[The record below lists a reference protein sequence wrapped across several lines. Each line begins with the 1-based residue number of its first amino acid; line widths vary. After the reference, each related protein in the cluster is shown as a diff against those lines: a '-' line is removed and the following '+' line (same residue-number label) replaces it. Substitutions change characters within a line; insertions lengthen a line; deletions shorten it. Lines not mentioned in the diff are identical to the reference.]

1 MKRILLIAFT
11 AFATLV
17 TAEAQEV
24 KNIIFLIGDGMG
36 LASASMMQLENNY
49 APTIFDEADNVA
61 LQKTYS
67 LDNRVTDSA
76 ASGTAL
82 ATGFKTNNT
91 MLGQLPNGTNV
102 ESLMELAADRGKATG
117 LVVTTYLQH
126 ATPGAF
132 YAHVPSRH
140 EYATISEQLLASDID
155 IAIGGGMAFFE
166 ERYGSNEAARKAI
179 AGMMELAPSIT
190 AFGNTNPTSYFR
202 LVPHQE
208 APTNICW
215 GDRNR
220 SVLVRVPLGWTAKSD
235 MCQIANPLEKP
246 HDYDTSQKQTVEMRS
261 PDGSADVYEL
271 IAGLVVACR
280 YGFELDNALEIAEKT
295 YVNVNIHKKENEHK
309 LKDLAQLPDSCA
321 ASADCLERQRNIF
334 EARGV
339 FSPAMIDG
347 ILKSLRSFDDRT
359 LREDIGNDR
368 ERMLELVHRFF
379 HCG

>member
-36 LASASMMQLENNY
+36 LASVSMMQLENNY
-49 APTIFDEADNVA
+49 EPTIFDSADNIA

-91 MLGQLPNGTNV
+91 MLGQLPDGTNT
-102 ESLMELAADRGKATG
+102 ESLMELAADKGKATG

-155 IAIGGGMAFFE
+155 IAIGGGMAFFKE
-166 ERYGSNEAARKAI
+166 HYNNHKKATKAI
-179 AGMMELAPSIT
+179 TESGFTLVESLDADMSGERILALLADKEIENRTGYLAKATAMAIEHLDNNDNGFVLMVEGSLIDGMGH
-190 AFGNTNPTSYFR
+190 GN
-202 LVPHQE
+202 
-208 APTNICW
+208 
-215 GDRNR
+215 D
-220 SVLVRVPLGWTAKSD
+220 AKG
-235 MCQIANPLEKP
+235 Q
-246 HDYDTSQKQTVEMRS
+246 QGEMR
-261 PDGSADVYEL
+261 DFMEAIEVAVAYAREHTDTLVVVTADHETGGLAIISGNADFNLSEQGVEYKWATGGHSGVMVPIYLYGTGAEL
-271 IAGLVVACR
+271 INGVMENADLGKRLK
-280 YGFELDNALEIAEKT
+280 ELI
-295 YVNVNIHKKENEHK
+295 
-309 LKDLAQLPDSCA
+309 Q
-321 ASADCLERQRNIF
+321 
-334 EARGV
+334 
-339 FSPAMIDG
+339 
-347 ILKSLRSFDDRT
+347 
-359 LREDIGNDR
+359 
-368 ERMLELVHRFF
+368 
-379 HCG
+379 

>member
-49 APTIFDEADNVA
+49 ELTIFDSADNIA

-91 MLGQLPNGTNV
+91 MLGQLPDGTNP
-102 ESLMELAADRGKATG
+102 ESLMELAADKGKATG

-140 EYATISEQLLASDID
+140 EYAKISEQLLVSDID
-155 IAIGGGMAFFE
+155 IAIGGGMAFFK
-166 ERYGSNEAARKAI
+166 ERYNNHKKATKAI
-179 AGMMELAPSIT
+179 TESGFTLVESLDADMSGERILALLADKEIENRTGYLAKATAMAIEHLDNNDNGFVLMVEGSLIDGMGH
-190 AFGNTNPTSYFR
+190 GN
-202 LVPHQE
+202 
-208 APTNICW
+208 
-215 GDRNR
+215 D
-220 SVLVRVPLGWTAKSD
+220 AKG
-235 MCQIANPLEKP
+235 QQA
-246 HDYDTSQKQTVEMRS
+246 EMR
-261 PDGSADVYEL
+261 DFMEAIEVAVAYAREHTDTLVVVTADHETGGLAIISGNADFNLSEQGVEYKWATGGHSGVMVPIYLYGTGAEL
-271 IAGLVVACR
+271 INGVMENADLGKRLK
-280 YGFELDNALEIAEKT
+280 ELI
-295 YVNVNIHKKENEHK
+295 
-309 LKDLAQLPDSCA
+309 Q
-321 ASADCLERQRNIF
+321 
-334 EARGV
+334 
-339 FSPAMIDG
+339 
-347 ILKSLRSFDDRT
+347 
-359 LREDIGNDR
+359 
-368 ERMLELVHRFF
+368 
-379 HCG
+379 